1 MKFIMKT
8 SLIAKIKKELHK
20 SQKPDLSLEA
30 IHLLISL
37 GFVLIQLVYL
47 NLRFPVLAEEV
58 PLFYTQLWGE
68 AQLTSKSSLFLIP
81 AISVVMSLFGLLF
94 MYFFKSRFYKYG
106 PQITL
111 VSVLIFNFA
120 LTASLFRIVTKCLLV
135 DTPLVSELVAHLLEP
150 FLIALAL
157 SIMLSPKY
165 VKLMKKWQIVTD
177 PAKHSHP
184 GMILKNP
191 SARGGGLFFALLFV
205 PLSLFFAPLS
215 VENLGILT
223 LSSVLALL
231 GILDDIQNTH
241 LGSKL
246 RFLENP
252 WVRLTLLFVVVGAL
266 HLFGIGIDFGSS
278 AFVGLTHFVQ
288 SSQNIVLGNIVIK
301 LLSWLL
307 TTLWIVWTL
316 NLLSW
321 SNGVDGQYSGIAGI
335 SLIIVSILSLRFGT
349 DKPSYLGYAQI
360 ALIGA
365 GISLGLARV
374 TWFPSKMM
382 WGFGAMSAGL
392 VLASLSILIQAKVI
406 TSILILLIP
415 FLDAIATLFRRI
427 LSGKSPLKGDK
438 EHFHHLLMA
447 RGLSER
453 QVATFYWVFTAFFGG
468 LSLLSANNIQAQRVL
483 MSLGTVFFVFI
494 TASLRL
500 SAKKKPVP
508 PVEK

>member
-1 MKFIMKT
+1 MRT
-8 SLIAKIKKELHK
+8 TLITKIRKELNK
-20 SQKPDLSLEA
+20 GQKRDLSLEA
-30 IHLLISL
+30 ICLLISL
-37 GFVLIQLVYL
+37 GFILIQLVYL
-47 NLRFPVLAEEV
+47 NLRFSVLTEEV
-58 PLFYTQLWGE
+58 PLFYTQIWGE
-68 AQLTSKSSLFLIP
+68 SQLTSKNSLFLIP
-81 AISVVMSLFGLLF
+81 AISIVMSLFGLLF
-94 MYFFKSRFYKYG
+94 MYFFKSCFYKYG
-106 PQITL
+106 SQIIL
-111 VSVLIFNFA
+111 VSVSIFNFA

-135 DTPLVSELVAHLLEP
+135 DTPLISESAIRLLGP
-150 FLIALAL
+150 FFIALVL
-157 SIMLSPKY
+157 SVVFSPKY
-165 VKLMKKWQIVTD
+165 VELMKKWQIVTD

-191 SARGGGLFFALLFV
+191 SARGGGLFFVLLFAPLSLLFV
-205 PLSLFFAPLS
+205 PLS

-223 LSSVLALL
+223 LSFVLALV
-231 GILDDIQNTH
+231 GFLDDIQNTH
-241 LGSKL
+241 LNSKL

-252 WVRLTLLFVVVGAL
+252 WVRLILLFFVVGTL
-266 HLFGIGIDFGSS
+266 YLFGIGIDFGSS
-278 AFVGLTHFVQ
+278 AFVDLTRFTQ
-288 SSQNIVLGNIVIK
+288 LSQNMALVNIFVK
-301 LLSWLL
+301 MVSWLL
-307 TTLWIVWTL
+307 TTVWIVWIL

-349 DKPSYLGYAQI
+349 DKSGYLGYAQM

-365 GISLGLARV
+365 GVSLGLARV

-392 VLASLSILIQAKVI
+392 VLASLSILVQAKVI

-415 FLDAIATLFRRI
+415 FLDAVVTFFRRI

-453 QVATFYWVFTAFFGG
+453 QVAIFYWVFTAFFGG

-494 TASLRL
+494 TAILRL
-500 SAKKKPVP
+500 SAKKKPLP